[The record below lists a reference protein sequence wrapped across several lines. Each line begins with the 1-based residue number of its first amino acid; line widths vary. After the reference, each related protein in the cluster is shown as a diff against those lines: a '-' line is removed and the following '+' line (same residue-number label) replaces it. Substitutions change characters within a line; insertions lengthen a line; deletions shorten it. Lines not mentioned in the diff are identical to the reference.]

1 MKPTPNLY
9 IDKIGHRVQSGD
21 VPTIPWI
28 KVGEPKP
35 ATEAVIMTSRFRL
48 RGYRHV
54 LPFFLAAMRVL
65 DQVRAAEGA
74 LGVSLVAH
82 PLRKEFFT
90 LSAWRDKEA
99 LEAMVRSEPHRSVMQ
114 RQRAM
119 MAESEFRFWNLPT
132 DSLPPT
138 WPDAQ
143 QQLTQPA

>member
-1 MKPTPNLY
+1 
-9 IDKIGHRVQSGD
+9 VQSGG
-21 VPTIPWI
+21 VPTTPWI
-28 KVGEPKP
+28 PVGEPKP
-35 ATEAVIMTSRFRL
+35 ATEAVIMTSRFRV

-65 DQVRAAEGA
+65 NQVRAADGA

-90 LSAWRDKEA
+90 LSAWRDKDA

-114 RQRAM
+114 RQRAV

-132 DSLPPT
+132 ESLPPT

-143 QQLTQPA
+143 ERLRVPA